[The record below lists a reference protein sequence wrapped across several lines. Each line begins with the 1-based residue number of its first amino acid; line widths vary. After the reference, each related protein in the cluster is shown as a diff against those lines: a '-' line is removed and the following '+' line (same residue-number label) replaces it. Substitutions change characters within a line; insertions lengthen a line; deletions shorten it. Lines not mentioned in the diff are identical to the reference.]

1 MIRIAIDGP
10 SSAGKSTVAKQIARD
25 LSIIYVDTGAMYRAI
40 GLYVLRQNLD
50 TKDAAQVCGCL
61 PNIRIATSYHPQA
74 GQRIFLNDEDVSE
87 QIRSPQASMAASDVS
102 AIPQVRAFLLSLQQ
116 DMAKKQSLIMDGRD
130 IGTVVIPDAE
140 LKIFLTASS
149 QSRARRRYLEYLQ
162 KGQQVEYEQVLQD
175 VIRRDHQD
183 STRSAAP
190 LCQAEDAVL
199 IDIHR
204 AELCSDGRY
213 HQAADRPENR
223 TAFADRLADWL
234 KIRLLCPI
242 LKEDFTCSA

>member
-61 PNIRIATSYHPQA
+61 PNIRIATSYDPQA

-140 LKIFLTASS
+140 LKIFLTA
-149 QSRARRRYLEYLQ
+149 RARRRYLEYLQ

-175 VIRRDHQD
+175 VIQRDHQD

-199 IDIHR
+199 IDST
-204 AELCSDGRY
+204 ELSFVQTVDTIK
-213 HQAADRPENR
+213 QLIDQ
-223 TAFADRLADWL
+223 
-234 KIRLLCPI
+234 KIEQLSLTI
-242 LKEDFTCSA
+242 

>member
-50 TKDAAQVCGCL
+50 TKDTAQVCGYL
-61 PNIRIATSYHPQA
+61 PNIRIATSYDPQT

-175 VIRRDHQD
+175 VIQRDYQD

-199 IDIHR
+199 IDST
-204 AELCSDGRY
+204 ELSFVQTVDTIK
-213 HQAADRPENR
+213 QLIDQ
-223 TAFADRLADWL
+223 
-234 KIRLLCPI
+234 KIEQFSLTI
-242 LKEDFTCSA
+242 

>member
-50 TKDAAQVCGCL
+50 TKDTAQVCGCL
-61 PNIRIATSYHPQA
+61 PNIRIATSYDPQA

-130 IGTVVIPDAE
+130 IGTCVLPHADV
-140 LKIFLTASS
+140 KIYLTASS
-149 QSRARRRYLEYLQ
+149 QVRAERRYKELLE
-162 KGQQVEYEQVLQD
+162 KGQQADLREIEADIIKRDYQD
-175 VIRRDHQD
+175 MHREN
-183 STRSAAP
+183 SP
-190 LCQAEDAVL
+190 LKQAEDAVL
-199 IDIHR
+199 VDS
-204 AELCSDGRY
+204 SDMTLDQVVARFLEIIGR
-213 HQAADRPENR
+213 
-223 TAFADRLADWL
+223 
-234 KIRLLCPI
+234 
-242 LKEDFTCSA
+242 

>member
-50 TKDAAQVCGCL
+50 TKDTAQVCGCL
-61 PNIRIATSYHPQA
+61 PNIRIATSYDPQA

-130 IGTVVIPDAE
+130 TGTGVTPDA
-140 LKIFLTASS
+140 
-149 QSRARRRYLEYLQ
+149 
-162 KGQQVEYEQVLQD
+162 G
-175 VIRRDHQD
+175 
-183 STRSAAP
+183 
-190 LCQAEDAVL
+190 
-199 IDIHR
+199 
-204 AELCSDGRY
+204 
-213 HQAADRPENR
+213 
-223 TAFADRLADWL
+223 
-234 KIRLLCPI
+234 
-242 LKEDFTCSA
+242 

>member
-50 TKDAAQVCGCL
+50 TKDTAQVCGCL
-61 PNIRIATSYHPQA
+61 PNIRIATSYDPQA

-116 DMAKKQSLIMDGRD
+116 DMAKKTKPDYGRQ
-130 IGTVVIPDAE
+130 G
-140 LKIFLTASS
+140 
-149 QSRARRRYLEYLQ
+149 
-162 KGQQVEYEQVLQD
+162 
-175 VIRRDHQD
+175 
-183 STRSAAP
+183 
-190 LCQAEDAVL
+190 
-199 IDIHR
+199 HR
-204 AELCSDGRY
+204 HGGHPGCRVKNFS
-213 HQAADRPENR
+213 
-223 TAFADRLADWL
+223 DRLQSIPRPPQVFRVSPEGTAGG
-234 KIRLLCPI
+234 I
-242 LKEDFTCSA
+242 

>member
-50 TKDAAQVCGCL
+50 TKDTAQVCGCL
-61 PNIRIATSYHPQA
+61 PNIRIATSYDPQA

-149 QSRARRRYLEYLQ
+149 QSRARRRYLEYLPEGFASILW
-162 KGQQVEYEQVLQD
+162 K
-175 VIRRDHQD
+175 D

-199 IDIHR
+199 IDST
-204 AELCSDGRY
+204 ELSFVQTVDAIK
-213 HQAADRPENR
+213 QLIDR
-223 TAFADRLADWL
+223 
-234 KIRLLCPI
+234 KIEQLSL
-242 LKEDFTCSA
+242 TV

>member
-1 MIRIAIDGP
+1 
-10 SSAGKSTVAKQIARD
+10 
-25 LSIIYVDTGAMYRAI
+25 
-40 GLYVLRQNLD
+40 
-50 TKDAAQVCGCL
+50 
-61 PNIRIATSYHPQA
+61 
-74 GQRIFLNDEDVSE
+74 
-87 QIRSPQASMAASDVS
+87 MAASDVS

-175 VIRRDHQD
+175 VIQRDHQD

-199 IDIHR
+199 IDST
-204 AELCSDGRY
+204 ELSFVQTVDTIK
-213 HQAADRPENR
+213 QLIDQ
-223 TAFADRLADWL
+223 
-234 KIRLLCPI
+234 KIEQLSLTI
-242 LKEDFTCSA
+242 

>member
-50 TKDAAQVCGCL
+50 TKDTAQVCGCL
-61 PNIRIATSYHPQA
+61 PNIRHRHLLRPA
-74 GQRIFLNDEDVSE
+74 G
-87 QIRSPQASMAASDVS
+87 RSAHLFKRRGRFRTDSLPAASMAPPTFLPSRRS
-102 AIPQVRAFLLSLQQ
+102 APFCSPCQQ
-116 DMAKKQSLIMDGRD
+116 DMAKKQSLIRDGRD

-162 KGQQVEYEQVLQD
+162 KGPAGG
-175 VIRRDHQD
+175 I
-183 STRSAAP
+183 
-190 LCQAEDAVL
+190 
-199 IDIHR
+199 
-204 AELCSDGRY
+204 
-213 HQAADRPENR
+213 
-223 TAFADRLADWL
+223 
-234 KIRLLCPI
+234 
-242 LKEDFTCSA
+242 

>member
-50 TKDAAQVCGCL
+50 TKDTAQVCGCL
-61 PNIRIATSYHPQA
+61 PNIRIATSYDPQA

-87 QIRSPQASMAASDVS
+87 QASMAASDVS

-149 QSRARRRYLEYLQ
+149 QSRARRRYLEYQQ
-162 KGQQVEYEQVLQD
+162 KGQPVEYEQVLQD
-175 VIRRDHQD
+175 VIQRDHQD

-190 LCQAEDAVL
+190 LCQAADAVL
-199 IDIHR
+199 IDST
-204 AELCSDGRY
+204 ELSFVQTVDTIK
-213 HQAADRPENR
+213 QLIDQ
-223 TAFADRLADWL
+223 
-234 KIRLLCPI
+234 KIEQFSLTI
-242 LKEDFTCSA
+242 

>member
-50 TKDAAQVCGCL
+50 TKGYRTGLWLSAQHPHRHL
-61 PNIRIATSYHPQA
+61 LRPQA

-175 VIRRDHQD
+175 VIQRDHQD
-183 STRSAAP
+183 STRSAAA

-199 IDIHR
+199 IDST
-204 AELCSDGRY
+204 ELSFVQTVDAIK
-213 HQAADRPENR
+213 QLIDR
-223 TAFADRLADWL
+223 
-234 KIRLLCPI
+234 KIEQLSL
-242 LKEDFTCSA
+242 TV

>member
-50 TKDAAQVCGCL
+50 TKDTAQVCGCL
-61 PNIRIATSYHPQA
+61 PNIRIATSYDPQA

-116 DMAKKQSLIMDGRD
+116 DMAKKAEPDYGRQGHRHGGHPGCRVKD
-130 IGTVVIPDAE
+130 
-140 LKIFLTASS
+140 FLTASS

-199 IDIHR
+199 IDST
-204 AELCSDGRY
+204 ELSFVQTVDTIK
-213 HQAADRPENR
+213 QLIDQ
-223 TAFADRLADWL
+223 
-234 KIRLLCPI
+234 KIEQLSLTI
-242 LKEDFTCSA
+242 

>member
-61 PNIRIATSYHPQA
+61 PNIRIATSYDPQA

-102 AIPQVRAFLLSLQQ
+102 AIPQVRVFLLSLQQ
-116 DMAKKQSLIMDGRD
+116 DMATKQSLIMDGRD
-130 IGTVVIPDAE
+130 MHGGHPGCRVKD
-140 LKIFLTASS
+140 FS
-149 QSRARRRYLEYLQ
+149 
-162 KGQQVEYEQVLQD
+162 
-175 VIRRDHQD
+175 
-183 STRSAAP
+183 
-190 LCQAEDAVL
+190 
-199 IDIHR
+199 
-204 AELCSDGRY
+204 
-213 HQAADRPENR
+213 
-223 TAFADRLADWL
+223 DRLQPVPRPPQVFRVSPEGTAGG
-234 KIRLLCPI
+234 I
-242 LKEDFTCSA
+242 

>member
-1 MIRIAIDGP
+1 
-10 SSAGKSTVAKQIARD
+10 
-25 LSIIYVDTGAMYRAI
+25 
-40 GLYVLRQNLD
+40 
-50 TKDAAQVCGCL
+50 
-61 PNIRIATSYHPQA
+61 
-74 GQRIFLNDEDVSE
+74 
-87 QIRSPQASMAASDVS
+87 
-102 AIPQVRAFLLSLQQ
+102 
-116 DMAKKQSLIMDGRD
+116 MDGRD

-199 IDIHR
+199 IDST
-204 AELCSDGRY
+204 ELSFVQTVDTIK
-213 HQAADRPENR
+213 QLIDR
-223 TAFADRLADWL
+223 
-234 KIRLLCPI
+234 KIEQLSL
-242 LKEDFTCSA
+242 TV

>member
-61 PNIRIATSYHPQA
+61 PNIRIATSYDQQA

-149 QSRARRRYLEYLQ
+149 QSRARRRYLEYQ
-162 KGQQVEYEQVLQD
+162 QVLQD
-175 VIRRDHQD
+175 VIQRDHQD

-190 LCQAEDAVL
+190 LCQAADAVL
-199 IDIHR
+199 IDST
-204 AELCSDGRY
+204 ELSFVQTVDTIK
-213 HQAADRPENR
+213 QLIDQ
-223 TAFADRLADWL
+223 
-234 KIRLLCPI
+234 KIEQFSLTI
-242 LKEDFTCSA
+242 